1 MSQNKLFSKTVENNH
16 LIYRIL
22 GIKFSVKNSEFYKQ
36 FKDAIKIQDAYDL
49 TKLKN
54 TKKLILFLI
63 PSPDSAMINGGIMSI
78 FSLCEESRRIN
89 EDTLCIISTPPHCKY
104 TYAKN
109 DKFLNNEKIYRFSQI
124 VDNAKNLD
132 EMILHIPE
140 YYADDFYNDLTEKD
154 IKFLKSIKNLH
165 INIMNQNIELMPEP
179 EKLKELYKLTNN
191 FTQTIAHDRYATQ
204 EVCDKWQIPT
214 HLFSVN
220 IDLSKYKIYSFEE
233 KEKIIA
239 LSPDWNINREKVVEK
254 LEKELP
260 DWKLITVKNM
270 TFTEYM
276 DLISK
281 AFFTITF
288 GEGMDGY
295 FNQPNYVGGLGFAVY
310 NEEFFPNISWKS
322 LKNVY
327 SSYKEMQERLCDD
340 IKNLISNKELYYLTI
355 NEHIQKLNEIY
366 TNSNYKSNI
375 DKFYKK
381 DYDFVPT
388 SNNKKEIKNGVGKV

>member
-1 MSQNKLFSKTVENNH
+1 MLQNKLFSKTVENKH
-16 LIYRIL
+16 IIYRIL
-22 GIKFSVKNSEFYKQ
+22 GIKFSVKNTNFYKQ

-49 TKLKN
+49 TELKN

-89 EDTLCIISTPPHCKY
+89 DDALCIISTPPHCKY

-109 DKFLNNEKIYRFSQI
+109 DNFLNNENIYRFSQI
-124 VDNAKNLD
+124 IDNANNLD
-132 EMILHIPE
+132 DMILHIPE
-140 YYADDFYNDLTEKD
+140 YSAGNFYNTLSEKD
-154 IKFLKSIKNLH
+154 IEFLKSIKNLH

-179 EKLKELYKLTNN
+179 EKLKDLYKLTNN
-191 FTQTIAHDRYATQ
+191 ITQTIAHDRYATQ

-220 IDLSKYKIYSFEE
+220 IDMSKYKAYSFDE
-233 KEKIIA
+233 KEKIIV
-239 LSPDWNINREKVVEK
+239 LSPDWNEHKERIIEK

-260 DWKLITVKNM
+260 DWKLITVNNM

-276 DLISK
+276 DLISR

-295 FNQPNYVGGLGFAVY
+295 FTQPQYVNSMGFAVY
-310 NEEFFPNISWKS
+310 NDDFFPSNKWQN
-322 LKNVY
+322 LKNIY
-327 SSYKEMQERLCDD
+327 LSYDEMYENIVSD
-340 IKNLISNKELYYLTI
+340 IKRYSR
-355 NEHIQKLNEIY
+355 
-366 TNSNYKSNI
+366 
-375 DKFYKK
+375 
-381 DYDFVPT
+381 
-388 SNNKKEIKNGVGKV
+388 NKKEYVEIVTKLFNTHSDMYQSSRFKDNLKNFYLKKYDYFPKGEINER

>member
-1 MSQNKLFSKTVENNH
+1 MMPNKLFSRVEENKH
-16 LIYRIL
+16 IIYRIL
-22 GIKFSVKNSEFYKQ
+22 GIKFSVKNSKFYKQ

-49 TKLKN
+49 TELKN

-89 EDTLCIISTPPHCKY
+89 NDALCIISTPPHCKY

-109 DKFLNNEKIYRFSQI
+109 DKFLNDENIYRFSQI
-124 VDNAKNLD
+124 IDNANNLD

-154 IKFLKSIKNLH
+154 IEFLKSIKNLH

-179 EKLKELYKLTNN
+179 EKLKDLYKLTNN
-191 FTQTIAHDRYATQ
+191 ITQTIAHDRYATQ

-220 IDLSKYKIYSFEE
+220 IDLSKYKIYPFEE
-233 KEKIIA
+233 KEKIIV
-239 LSPDWNINREKVVEK
+239 LSPDWNEHKERIIEK

-260 DWKLITVKNM
+260 DWKLITVNNM

-276 DLISK
+276 DLISR

-295 FNQPNYVGGLGFAVY
+295 FTQPQYVNSMGFAVY
-310 NEEFFPNISWKS
+310 NDDFFPSNKWQN
-322 LKNVY
+322 LKNIY
-327 SSYKEMQERLCDD
+327 LSYDEMYENIVSD
-340 IKNLISNKELYYLTI
+340 IKRYSR
-355 NEHIQKLNEIY
+355 
-366 TNSNYKSNI
+366 
-375 DKFYKK
+375 
-381 DYDFVPT
+381 
-388 SNNKKEIKNGVGKV
+388 NKKEYVEIVTKLFNTHSDMYQRSKFKDNLKNFYIKKYDYLPKAEINEK

>member
-1 MSQNKLFSKTVENNH
+1 MLQNKLFSKMIENNH
-16 LIYRIL
+16 IIYRIL
-22 GIKFSVKNSEFYKQ
+22 GIKFSVKNSKFYKQ

-49 TKLKN
+49 TELKN

-89 EDTLCIISTPPHCKY
+89 NDALCIISTPPHCKY

-109 DKFLNNEKIYRFSQI
+109 DKFLNNENIYRFSQV
-124 VDNAKNLD
+124 VDNANNLD

-140 YYADDFYNDLTEKD
+140 YSAGNFYNTLSEKD
-154 IKFLKSIKNLH
+154 IEFLKSIKNLH

-179 EKLKELYKLTNN
+179 EKLKDLYKLTNN
-191 FTQTIAHDRYATQ
+191 ITQTLAHDRYATQ

-220 IDLSKYKIYSFEE
+220 CDMSKYKAYSFDE
-233 KEKIIA
+233 KEKIIV
-239 LSPDWNINREKVVEK
+239 LSPDWNEHKERIIEK

-260 DWKLITVKNM
+260 DWKLITVNNM

-276 DLISK
+276 DLISR

-288 GEGMDGY
+288 GEGFDGY
-295 FNQPNYVGGLGFAVY
+295 YLQPPVVESIGFAVY
-310 NEEFFPNISWKS
+310 NNEFFPSENWLKFDNVFKSYDEMHENIVGIIKQLQSDRESYLS
-322 LKNVY
+322 LSKQVKTKHDKLY
-327 SSYKEMQERLCDD
+327 SYEKFHS
-340 IKNLISNKELYYLTI
+340 NLKR
-355 NEHIQKLNEIY
+355 
-366 TNSNYKSNI
+366 
-375 DKFYKK
+375 FYNK
-381 DYDFVPT
+381 DYDFVPVQ
-388 SNNKKEIKNGVGKV
+388 NAKIQK

>member
-1 MSQNKLFSKTVENNH
+1 MNNKLFSKTEENKH
-16 LIYRIL
+16 IIYRIL
-22 GIKFSVKNSEFYKQ
+22 GIKFSVKNSNCYKQ

-89 EDTLCIISTPPHCKY
+89 NDALCIISTPPHCKY

-109 DKFLNNEKIYRFSQI
+109 DKFLNNENIYRFSQI
-124 VDNAKNLD
+124 IDDANNLD
-132 EMILHIPE
+132 EIILHIPE

-154 IKFLKSIKNLH
+154 IEFLKSIKKLH

-179 EKLKELYKLTNN
+179 EMLKDLYKLTNN
-191 FTQTIAHDRYATQ
+191 ITQTIAHDRYATQ

-220 IDLSKYKIYSFEE
+220 CDMSKYKAYSFDE
-233 KEKIIA
+233 KEKIIV
-239 LSPDWNINREKVVEK
+239 LSPDWNEHKERIIEK
-254 LEKELP
+254 LEKKLP
-260 DWKLITVKNM
+260 DWKLITVNNM

-276 DLISK
+276 DLISR

-288 GEGMDGY
+288 GEGFDGY
-295 FNQPNYVGGLGFAVY
+295 FLQPPVVESIGFAVY
-310 NEEFFPNISWKS
+310 NDKFFPNDNWKH
-322 LKNVY
+322 LPNVY
-327 SSYKEMQERLCDD
+327 ESYELMINNIVNDMKAMFNDKNFYEQTIQTVNKRL
-340 IKNLISNKELYYLTI
+340 KELYNI
-355 NEHIQKLNEIY
+355 EIFK
-366 TNSNYKSNI
+366 NNLKR
-375 DKFYKK
+375 FYDNK
-381 DYDFVPT
+381 YDFYPFRGEQ
-388 SNNKKEIKNGVGKV
+388 NEK

>member
-1 MSQNKLFSKTVENNH
+1 MSQNKLFSKTEENKH
-16 LIYRIL
+16 IIYRIL
-22 GIKFSVKNSEFYKQ
+22 GLKFSVKNSKFYKQ

-49 TKLKN
+49 TELKN

-89 EDTLCIISTPPHCKY
+89 DDALCIISTSPHCKY

-109 DKFLNNEKIYRFSQI
+109 DKFLNNENIYRFSQI
-124 VDNAKNLD
+124 VDNANNLE

-154 IKFLKSIKNLH
+154 IEFLKSIKKLH

-179 EKLKELYKLTNN
+179 EKLKDLYKLTNN
-191 FTQTIAHDRYATQ
+191 ITQTIAHDRYATQ
-204 EVCDKWQIPT
+204 EVCNKWHMPT

-220 IDLSKYKIYSFEE
+220 IDLSKYKTYSFEE
-233 KEKIIA
+233 KEKIIV
-239 LSPDWNINREKVVEK
+239 LSPDWNEHKEKIVEK

-260 DWKLITVKNM
+260 DWKLITVNNM

-276 DLISK
+276 DLISR

-295 FNQPNYVGGLGFAVY
+295 FTQPQYVNSMGFAAY
-310 NEEFFPNISWKS
+310 NDDFFPSNEWQN
-322 LKNVY
+322 LKNLY
-327 SSYKEMQERLCDD
+327 LSYDDMYENIVSD
-340 IKNLISNKELYYLTI
+340 IKRYSR
-355 NEHIQKLNEIY
+355 
-366 TNSNYKSNI
+366 
-375 DKFYKK
+375 
-381 DYDFVPT
+381 
-388 SNNKKEIKNGVGKV
+388 NKKEYMEIVTKLFNTHSDMYQRSKFKDNLKNFYIKKYDYLPNEEINER

>member
-1 MSQNKLFSKTVENNH
+1 MLQNKLFSKTVENKH
-16 LIYRIL
+16 IIYRIL
-22 GIKFSVKNSEFYKQ
+22 GIKFSVKNTNFYKQ

-49 TKLKN
+49 TELKN

-78 FSLCEESRRIN
+78 FSLCETSREIN
-89 EDTLCIISTPPHCKY
+89 PDATCIISTFPNKKY

-109 DKFLNNEKIYRFSQI
+109 DKFLNNESIYRFSQI
-124 VDNAKNLD
+124 VDNAKNLE

-140 YYADDFYNDLTEKD
+140 YYADDFYNDLTERD
-154 IKFLKSIKNLH
+154 IEYLKSIKNLH

-179 EKLKELYKLTNN
+179 EKLRDLYKLTNN
-191 FTQTIAHDRYATQ
+191 ITQTLAHDRYATQ

-220 IDLSKYKIYSFEE
+220 IDLSKYKSYSFDE
-233 KEKIIA
+233 KEKIIV
-239 LSPDWNINREKVVEK
+239 LSPDCNENKEKIVKK

-260 DWKLITVKNM
+260 DWKLITVNNM

-276 DLISK
+276 DLISR

-295 FNQPNYVGGLGFAVY
+295 FGQPQYVNSVGFAVY
-310 NEEFFPNISWKS
+310 NDEFFPNNNWKNFE
-322 LKNVY
+322 NVY
-327 SSYKEMQERLCDD
+327 ASYDEMYENIVADVKKYSQ
-340 IKNLISNKELYYLTI
+340 NKEKYEKIIKDFI
-355 NEHIQKLNEIY
+355 NENSKLYQISKFYDNL
-366 TNSNYKSNI
+366 KR
-375 DKFYKK
+375 FYKK
-381 DYDFVPT
+381 EYDFIT
-388 SNNKKEIKNGVGKV
+388 SNKLRSNRK

>member
-1 MSQNKLFSKTVENNH
+1 MLQNKLFSKTVENKH
-16 LIYRIL
+16 IIYRIL
-22 GIKFSVKNSEFYKQ
+22 GIKFSVKNTNFYKQ

-49 TKLKN
+49 TELKN

-78 FSLCEESRRIN
+78 FSLCETSREIN
-89 EDTLCIISTPPHCKY
+89 PDATCIISTFPNKKY

-109 DKFLNNEKIYRFSQI
+109 DKFLNNESIYRFSQI
-124 VDNAKNLD
+124 VDNAKNLE

-140 YYADDFYNDLTEKD
+140 YYADDFYNDLTERD
-154 IKFLKSIKNLH
+154 IEYLKSIKNLH

-179 EKLKELYKLTNN
+179 EKLRDLYKLTNN
-191 FTQTIAHDRYATQ
+191 ITQTLAHDRYATQ

-220 IDLSKYKIYSFEE
+220 IDISKYKAYPFEE
-233 KEKIIA
+233 KEKIIV
-239 LSPDWNINREKVVEK
+239 LSPDCNENKEKIVKK

-260 DWKLITVKNM
+260 DWKLVTVNNM

-276 DLISK
+276 DLISR

-295 FNQPNYVGGLGFAVY
+295 FGQPQYVNSVGFAVY
-310 NEEFFPNISWKS
+310 NDEFFPNNNWKNFE
-322 LKNVY
+322 NVY
-327 SSYKEMQERLCDD
+327 ASYDEMYENIVAD
-340 IKNLISNKELYYLTI
+340 IKKYSQKKEKYEKIIKDFI
-355 NEHIQKLNEIY
+355 NENSKLYQISKFYDNL
-366 TNSNYKSNI
+366 KR
-375 DKFYKK
+375 FYKK
-381 DYDFVPT
+381 EYDFIT
-388 SNNKKEIKNGVGKV
+388 SNKLRSNRK